1 MKKRRSIGI
10 AVGAVAT
17 MALVAACGGSDTA
30 TESETTAE
38 ETAAEETAAEEVA
51 AEEASGEPYRIGLS
65 WNEKNIALVQAWQ
78 DYMQQLAAD
87 QGLNVEWV
95 INVADNDPS
104 RQASNIEDL
113 INQGVDVIVARAED
127 SAAIG
132 ASIRAA
138 EAAGIP
144 FITFDRASSTDQPTV
159 HVGGD
164 SYDQAVTTGTELAN
178 ILTAAGVQGQCI
190 ELQGALTD
198 VNALNR
204 SKGFADVDASSDAF
218 EIITQVPTEWQP
230 DLFLSGATNALRANP
245 DANCIIIAS
254 DFALPSVQSALEGAG
269 KWAPTGDANH
279 IWFATQDVFPEA
291 YVAMKDGY
299 IDVGTTYDAYAHSQ
313 ELVRVLGALIAG
325 EDPGCGPDG
334 CLAKGRVATPATVD
348 SLENL
353 WSRDYNPDGTK
364 K

>member
-1 MKKRRSIGI
+1 MKTHRR
-10 AVGAVAT
+10 VGGVVGLMTA
-17 MALVAACGGSDTA
+17 MALVTACTSGESSTTEEAAPA
-30 TESETTAE
+30 PETP
-38 ETAAEETAAEEVA
+38 AAETETFRV
-51 AEEASGEPYRIGLS
+51 GLS
-65 WNEKNIALVQAWQ
+65 WNEQNIALVQAWQ
-78 DYMQQLAAD
+78 DYMQELAEKD
-87 QGLNVEWV
+87 GLNVEWI

-113 INQGVDVIVARAED
+113 INQGVDVVIARAED

-138 EAAGIP
+138 DAAGIP

-164 SYDQAVTTGTELAN
+164 SYDQAVTTATELAS
-178 ILTAAGVQGQCI
+178 ILTEAGVTGRCI
-190 ELQGALTD
+190 ELQGGLTD

-204 SKGFADVDASSDAF
+204 SKGFADVDATTDAF

-230 DLFLSGATNALRANP
+230 DLFLSGTTNALRANP
-245 DANCIIIAS
+245 DANCLIIAS
-254 DFALPSVQSALEGAG
+254 DFALPSVQSALEGAN
-269 KWAPTGDANH
+269 KWAPTGSENH

-291 YVAMKDGY
+291 YLAMKDGY
-299 IDVGTTYDAYAHSQ
+299 IDVGTTYDAFAHAQ
-313 ELVRVLGALIAG
+313 ELVRVLGAIIAG
-325 EDPGCGPDG
+325 QDPGCGADG

>member
-1 MKKRRSIGI
+1 MKKRRSIGLVVASI
-10 AVGAVAT
+10 A
-17 MALVAACGGSDTA
+17 ALSMVAACGSSETA
-30 TESETTAE
+30 TESGTASEVTETVT
-38 ETAAEETAAEEVA
+38 EEV
-51 AEEASGEPYRIGLS
+51 EVEAPSGEPFRIGLS

-78 DYMQQLAAD
+78 DYMQELAAE

-113 INQGVDVIVARAED
+113 INQGVDVIIARAED

-164 SYDQAVTTGTELAN
+164 SYDQAVTTGNALAEV
-178 ILTAAGVQGQCI
+178 LTAAGVQGKCI

-204 SKGFADVDASSDAF
+204 SKGFADVNASTDAF

-269 KWAPTGDANH
+269 KWAPSGDDNH
-279 IWFATQDVFPEA
+279 LWFATQDVFPEA

-325 EDPGCGPDG
+325 QDPGCGPDG

-348 SLENL
+348 TLENL